1 MNDVRVREM
10 VADVVVWVR
19 ARAPYAVARNV
30 TVVRDPSHGE
40 LADHL
45 LWSGI
50 EVTRLLDEGRQGEA
64 YLLAGV
70 MVGAAWGAG
79 FYRSPGL
86 LKFTE
91 ELAP

>member
-1 MNDVRVREM
+1 MTDDRVREM

-19 ARAPYAVARNV
+19 ARAPYAVARRV
-30 TVVRDPSHGE
+30 TERDPSPRD

-45 LWSGI
+45 LWSGF

-64 YLLAGV
+64 YVLAGV

-79 FYRSPGL
+79 FYLSPDL
-86 LKFTE
+86 TNFTE